1 MNNKRCANCG
11 CVYNTDIYGDLCPL
25 CHSKRIESASPEQE
39 IGHSAYHEEI
49 PCVYGPPP
57 IQNKEKG
64 RDYPESHSTIYGPP
78 PINYEPYQKTH
89 SVIYGPSPVKKFSYS
104 VIIFIIGAF
113 LGGIIMWLLGDC
125 SIISH
130 STVYGPPPIDTIQSG
145 SPK

>member
-78 PINYEPYQKTH
+78 PINYEPYQNR
-89 SVIYGPSPVKKFSYS
+89 I
-104 VIIFIIGAF
+104 
-113 LGGIIMWLLGDC
+113 LLFMG
-125 SIISH
+125 H
-130 STVYGPPPIDTIQSG
+130 RL
-145 SPK
+145 